1 MANARVREIFSVNW
15 LEISFLLWL
24 VSDYCMELEQGTLR
38 GRHGNQGISDRYGD
52 LEKN

>member
-1 MANARVREIFSVNW
+1 MLELERFFRQLVRNIIFTLV
-15 LEISFLLWL
+15 